1 MNTIVLHWVDREVN
15 ASRPFCGQR
24 GGVLMTDKV
33 KLVTCRACSK
43 KLLFLENIREACRK
57 NPLII
62 PFQNMSV
69 QQLKERYPDA
79 PKSGGKAA

>member
-1 MNTIVLHWVDREVN
+1 MNTIVLHWVDRDVN

-33 KLVTCRACSK
+33 KLVTCRSCSK
-43 KLLFLENIREACRK
+43 KLLFLERIREACRK

-62 PFQNMSV
+62 PFENISV
-69 QQLKERYPDA
+69 KQLKERYPDA
-79 PKSGGKAA
+79 PTGGRAA